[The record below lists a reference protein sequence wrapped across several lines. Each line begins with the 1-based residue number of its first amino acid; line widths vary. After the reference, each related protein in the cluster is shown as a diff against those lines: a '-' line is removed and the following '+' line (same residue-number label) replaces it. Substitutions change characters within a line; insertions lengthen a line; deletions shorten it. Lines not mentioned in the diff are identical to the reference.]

1 MPEIFKLPTGPEA
14 SNAPTMPVG
23 HVMKPPCRC
32 RARNDLESMAGL
44 RGPQEAVI
52 HTTRVSVVSRTP
64 RRWVVA
70 KGERALA
77 GACARARSVER
88 RDGAVGSAQ
97 EAGGAITRVTVI
109 SRVPPR
115 LGEA

>member
-77 GACARARSVER
+77 GACARARSIER
-88 RDGAVGSAQ
+88 RDGAVGGVHVPVGHIA
-97 EAGGAITRVTVI
+97 RVTVI
-109 SRVPPR
+109 SRDHPR
-115 LGEA
+115 LVEA